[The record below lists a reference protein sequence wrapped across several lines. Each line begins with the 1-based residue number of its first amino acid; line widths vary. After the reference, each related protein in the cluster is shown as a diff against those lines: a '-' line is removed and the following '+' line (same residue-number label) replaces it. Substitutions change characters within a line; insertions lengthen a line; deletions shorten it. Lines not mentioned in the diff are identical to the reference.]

1 MVPPLALDI
10 DGTLTTRDDQI
21 DPRVFEL
28 LPEWE
33 APIVVA
39 TGKSFPYPVALCHFL
54 GIPER
59 VVAEN
64 GGVVCAD
71 GQVSFQGDRDRAE
84 AAIERFHKQ
93 GGDLGWDNADTT
105 NRWRE
110 TELAAHIDADETLLR
125 EVAAEFD
132 LEVVDTGY
140 AYHLKT
146 PGVEKG
152 AGLAAVCDI
161 LGSSPDSFV
170 AIGDSENDVSLF
182 ETAGDSYAVA
192 NADER
197 AKAAADTVLAESY
210 FDGTRSVLESVRS
223 A

>member
-84 AAIERFHKQ
+84 AAIELFPSR
-93 GGDLGWDNADTT
+93 
-105 NRWRE
+105 
-110 TELAAHIDADETLLR
+110 AAISA
-125 EVAAEFD
+125 
-132 LEVVDTGY
+132 GM
-140 AYHLKT
+140 T
-146 PGVEKG
+146 PTRQ
-152 AGLAAVCDI
+152 
-161 LGSSPDSFV
+161 
-170 AIGDSENDVSLF
+170 
-182 ETAGDSYAVA
+182 TAGGRPNSPP
-192 NADER
+192 
-197 AKAAADTVLAESY
+197 TSMP
-210 FDGTRSVLESVRS
+210 TRRCSVRWPPNS
-223 A
+223 TSKSSTPATPTT